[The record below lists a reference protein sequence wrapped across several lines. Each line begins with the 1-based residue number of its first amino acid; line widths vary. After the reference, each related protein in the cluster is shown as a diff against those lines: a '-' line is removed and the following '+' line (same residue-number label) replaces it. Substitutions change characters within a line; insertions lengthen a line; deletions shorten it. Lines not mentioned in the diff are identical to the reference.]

1 MKYTIRK
8 ARNSKGGAVCA
19 CMVRGLCPACLHR
32 GNGSSECHRRYQTQ
46 RVMKYTIRKGLETP
60 CKIRGLL
67 SYDYWMLVGALGGYA
82 ILAILGL
89 RNGIIS
95 GEWNMLLLSILLCI
109 STIPVLYKKFK
120 KNARIKKFDE
130 TRREFT
136 ISNFEITK
144 ILSRKK

>member
-1 MKYTIRK
+1 
-8 ARNSKGGAVCA
+8 
-19 CMVRGLCPACLHR
+19 
-32 GNGSSECHRRYQTQ
+32 
-46 RVMKYTIRKGLETP
+46 MKYTIRKGLETP

-109 STIPVLYKKFK
+109 STIPVLYRKFK